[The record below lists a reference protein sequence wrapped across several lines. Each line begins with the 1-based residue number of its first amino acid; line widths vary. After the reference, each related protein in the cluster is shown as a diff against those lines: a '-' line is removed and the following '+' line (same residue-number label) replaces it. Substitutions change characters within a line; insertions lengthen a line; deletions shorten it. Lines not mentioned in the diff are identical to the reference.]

1 MLKLIYSELGLH
13 LEHLPLTVEEVL
25 ACRVVLAAQMGQ
37 AIHLEPSRAS
47 FLLPAGFSQLEE
59 LETAI
64 ANSDA
69 TNIAI
74 GKVDDSFVEVNL
86 RGTWLARTPNAE
98 EGIFVT
104 AVGDEWRSPARHL
117 EPLVYQLWQVRQ
129 AQASYLM

>member
-25 ACRVVLAAQMGQ
+25 ACRVVLAVQTGQ
-37 AIHLEPSRAS
+37 AIHLEPSCAS
-47 FLLPAGFSQLEE
+47 FLLPAELAHLEE

-69 TNIAI
+69 TNIAL

-86 RGTWLARTPNAE
+86 RGTWLSSALDAE

-104 AVGDEWRSPARHL
+104 AIGDELRGADRTL
-117 EPLVYQLWQVRQ
+117 EALVYQLWQVSQ